1 MEVFSLDKERNA
13 IPKEAKEYVVK
24 KEDGTL
30 GKGERVL
37 QELIFQSPDMFP
49 VDEISGGESGQWIPL
64 AMEVE
69 LKGHQGRLDI
79 LGTDGSGNI
88 YIFECKL
95 HTNAEMKTIHSQIF
109 NYTAGFYKQKENMG
123 LENFWKWFCESIEE
137 NSPDKQTLENILV
150 NAGVGKEQ
158 VEKIIK
164 LMKENLE
171 EDKITLVYAVD
182 RITAPLRNSIDWWNE
197 KVEPQHNYP
206 SFALEVSRYG
216 ESKDIDDIS
225 SIVVQTYPFNLEDL
239 VRKKQGTTGKRIVY
253 PNNIE
258 RWMKEFG
265 ENEWKEEQREKII
278 DFKDGLYELL
288 KKDGDGAFMDF
299 GNGKNIRM
307 MPKFKNY
314 SDRSPIGLHVDGLL
328 KMQFGLIRSCER
340 GPEAGKK
347 FQEKI
352 FEIDEIGT
360 DIEASAGGGF
370 PEEPSVKLETW
381 LPHKDKIL
389 SILEEA
395 FMK

>member
-95 HTNAEMKTIHSQIF
+95 HSNAEMKTIHSQIG
-109 NYTAGFYKQKENMG
+109 NYAAGFYKQKENMG
-123 LENFWKWFCESIEE
+123 LENFWEWFCESIKE

-182 RITAPLRNSIDWWNE
+182 KITAPLRNSIDWWNE

-328 KMQFGLIRSCER
+328 KMQFGLICRCER

-389 SILEEA
+389 SIL
-395 FMK
+395 